1 MELEKKQFQMKKT
14 GRPVESQFVTDADVN
29 VPDSKDDVRRIL
41 LSEGSIR
48 PAEVRVSDH
57 AIRVG
62 GRIHYH
68 MLYET
73 EERETKIS
81 SIDGE
86 IPFEE
91 TIYVEEDTVSSYVI
105 DQIRM
110 DFQTT
115 MIHSRKLNVKAVIE
129 IRLLPENVQEEEITV
144 DVGGESSVLKKKR
157 DVLLLQLVTSKTDTY
172 RIKEEITIPGTKE
185 AAAEIL
191 WCDVTAG
198 KTDTRLGDGEL
209 IVEGELSV
217 FCFYESP
224 DGKPDWIETRV
235 PYEGRISCLG
245 VESHMYHF
253 AKTQLCDI
261 TSDIRPDDD
270 GEMRCIGIEA
280 TLKAEI
286 SVYEEETVSF
296 LEDLYSLQ
304 GNCKTQTRTVCYEE
318 PVMQNHSK
326 CRVSQQLT
334 LPEIQD
340 DILQICHSGGNVQ
353 VERMLM
359 TGEGILVEGVL
370 HISFLYV
377 KANDTM
383 PFDVWQGMVPFF
395 HMIASNDTDE
405 SVCYDISTAL
415 EQLSV
420 SLLGGDGVEVKAV
433 LAFHGLLRKEITT
446 ETIDS
451 FKIEEELPDELEK
464 QPGIVG
470 YVVKEGDSLW
480 SLAKRCHTTMDYIRE
495 INQMQEENV
504 KPGQRILI
512 FKENMSI
519 L

>member
-1 MELEKKQFQMKKT
+1 MELEKKQFQMKKK
-14 GRPVESQFVTDADVN
+14 GKPVESQFVVDADVN
-29 VPDSKDDVRRIL
+29 VPDSRDDMRRIL
-41 LSEGSIR
+41 LSEGTVR
-48 PAEVRVSDH
+48 PADVRVSDH
-57 AIRVG
+57 SIRVD
-62 GRIHYH
+62 GRICYH

-73 EERETKIS
+73 EGKETKIS
-81 SIDGE
+81 SVDGE

-91 TIYVEEDTVSSYVI
+91 TIYVEEDALSSYVI
-105 DQIRM
+105 DQLRM

-129 IRLLPENVQEEEITV
+129 IKLTPESVQEEEITV
-144 DVGGESSVLKKKR
+144 DVRDEVAILKKKR
-157 DVLLLQLVTSKTDTY
+157 EIPLLQLVTSKTDTY

-198 KTDTRLGDGEL
+198 KTDTRIGDGEL
-209 IVEGELSV
+209 IVDGELSV

-224 DGKPDWIETRV
+224 DGQPDWIEARV
-235 PYEGRISCLG
+235 PYEGRISCMG
-245 VESHMYHF
+245 AESHMYHF
-253 AKTQLCDI
+253 TKTQLCDI
-261 TSDIRPDDD
+261 TPDVRPDDD
-270 GEMRCIGIEA
+270 GEMRCVGIEA

-286 SVYEEETVSF
+286 AVYEEETVSF

-304 GNCKTQTRTVCYEE
+304 GNCKTQMRTVCYEE

-340 DILQICHSGGNVQ
+340 DILQICHCSGNVQ

-370 HISFLYV
+370 YISFLYV

-395 HMIASNDTDE
+395 HMIAANDTDK

-415 EQLSV
+415 EQLSI

-433 LAFHGLLRKEITT
+433 LAFHGLLRKELTT
-446 ETIDS
+446 ETID
-451 FKIEEELPDELEK
+451 FLEIEEEQPDELKK

-480 SLAKRCHTTMDYIRE
+480 SLAKRWHTTMDYIRE
-495 INQMQEENV
+495 INQMNEENI